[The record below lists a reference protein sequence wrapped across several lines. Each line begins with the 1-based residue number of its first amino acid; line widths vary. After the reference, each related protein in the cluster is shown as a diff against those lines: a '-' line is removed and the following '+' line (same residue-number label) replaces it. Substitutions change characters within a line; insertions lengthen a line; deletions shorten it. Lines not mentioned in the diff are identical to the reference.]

1 MMTRFR
7 IMTKRM
13 MSRIMMMMTMKRM
26 MTWIRMM
33 MTIINMMTSKRMVTL
48 MKLMTSMRNRISLIL
63 YDNNVT
69 LLQISYLT
77 YIYTYRAG

>member
-26 MTWIRMM
+26 MTWERMM
-33 MTIINMMTSKRMVTL
+33 MTVIKMMTSKRMEAL
-48 MKLMTSMRNRISLIL
+48 MKLKTSMRNRISIIS

-69 LLQISYLT
+69 LL
-77 YIYTYRAG
+77 

>member
-26 MTWIRMM
+26 MT
-33 MTIINMMTSKRMVTL
+33 SKGMVAL
-48 MKLMTSMRNRISLIL
+48 MKLKTSMRNRISIIS
-63 YDNNVT
+63 YDNNVK
-69 LLQISYLT
+69 LLQINY
-77 YIYTYRAG
+77 